1 MCALGGSRRNNCKT
15 AIDQMKTPTAPETL
29 STGPGRIG
37 LKGPLAQNLPQAPIL
52 LPRFQGAPVKLALA
66 K

>member
-1 MCALGGSRRNNCKT
+1 
-15 AIDQMKTPTAPETL
+15 MKTPKAPETL
-29 STGPGRIG
+29 STGPGRTG
-37 LKGPLAQNLPQAPIL
+37 LKGLLAQNLPQAPIL

>member
-1 MCALGGSRRNNCKT
+1 
-15 AIDQMKTPTAPETL
+15 MKTPKAPETL
-29 STGPGRIG
+29 STGPGRTG